1 LTRARDNEP
10 DQQGNRPPLLVGIRV
25 VTLATNLPGPA
36 AAAQLCRLG
45 ANVTKVEPPGGDP
58 MAVHCPIWYKALASG
73 QTVISLDLKNPDDF
87 RKLGKILEASD
98 LLLTSSRPA
107 ALERLSL
114 GWKRIHAKYPR
125 LCQAALVGHAAPNE
139 NVPGHDLTYQAAWG
153 LVDPPNLPRT
163 LMADLAS
170 AERLMSTGLALLLAR
185 KRTGIGEYA
194 QVAIADVARQFAE
207 PLRHGLTIPGG
218 PLGGR
223 TPGYHLYRASD
234 GWIAIAAL
242 EPHFWEK
249 VKSELQLEA
258 GDYEELA
265 SRFLARTGADW
276 EKWAA
281 EHDLPIVAVR

>member
-1 LTRARDNEP
+1 MVQSEGIAH
-10 DQQGNRPPLLVGIRV
+10 PPLMGIRV

-45 ANVTKVEPPGGDP
+45 AHVTKVEPPAGDP
-58 MAVHCPIWYKALASG
+58 MAVHCPSWYRALASG
-73 QTVISLDLKNPDDF
+73 QTVISLDLKNAVHF
-87 RKLGKILEASD
+87 QKFGELLRETE

-114 GWKRIHAKYPR
+114 DWKRIHEKYPR

-153 LVDPPNLPRT
+153 LVDPPGLPRT

-170 AERLMSTGLALLLAR
+170 AERLVSTGLALLLAR
-185 KRTGIGEYA
+185 EQSGNGDYA

-218 PLGGR
+218 PLGGG
-223 TPGYHLYRASD
+223 TPGYQVYRTCA

-249 VKSELQLEA
+249 MKSELQLEV

-265 SRFLARTGADW
+265 SRFLARTAADW

-281 EHDLPIVAVR
+281 ERDLPIVAVR

>member
-1 LTRARDNEP
+1 MRASDLDLWRPLT
-10 DQQGNRPPLLVGIRV
+10 GIRV
-25 VTLATNLPGPA
+25 VTLATNLPGPT

-58 MAVHCPIWYKALASG
+58 MAKHCPSWYKALASG
-73 QTVISLDLKNPDDF
+73 QTVISLDLKSAGDF
-87 RKLGKILEASD
+87 RKLERILEATD

-107 ALERLSL
+107 ALERLAL

-125 LCQAALVGHAAPNE
+125 LCQGALVGHAAPNE

-153 LVDPPNLPRT
+153 LVDAPDLPRT

-170 AERLMSTGLALLLAR
+170 AERLVSTGLALLLAR
-185 KRTGIGEYA
+185 ERFGTGDYA
-194 QVAIADVARQFAE
+194 QVAIAEVAKHFAE
-207 PLRHGLTIPGG
+207 PLRYGLTGPGG
-218 PLGGR
+218 PLGGG
-223 TPGYHLYRASD
+223 TPGYQVYRASD

-249 VKSELQLEA
+249 AKSELQLEV